1 MAYTK
6 SVEISLPYEPAIAA
20 VKEAFKDQGFGAL
33 TEIDVRATLKEKLG
47 EDTEPCL
54 IIGACNPQLAHRALT
69 AEPAVAALLPC
80 NVVVR
85 ARDHG
90 ALVEAM
96 DPAIMSS
103 LTGNPELE
111 EIAAEAGR
119 RVQAALDALGASHPL
134 QLHQPPG

>member
-6 SVEISLPYEPAIAA
+6 SVEISLPYESAVVA
-20 VKEAFKDQGFGAL
+20 VKEAFRDQGFGAL
-33 TEIDVRATLKEKLG
+33 TEIDVRATLKEKIG
-47 EDTEPCL
+47 EETEPCL

-85 ARDHG
+85 SRDHG

-96 DPAIMSS
+96 DAAVMSS
-103 LTGNPELE
+103 LRGNPALAD
-111 EIAAEAGR
+111 IAAEAGR
-119 RVQAALDALGASHPL
+119 RVQAALDALGAAHPL
-134 QLHQPPG
+134 ELD